1 MRLWDNL
8 FVIIILKYYH
18 IYTTNVTCLSTSSST
33 TVSNGNQRDCRT
45 RVPGQTVRS
54 CDNFPCPPGY
64 EILYRTLALSGSC
77 SIFNHSLWS
86 RRKNAYVSTGG
97 GARHVSVHDM
107 QTAFN
112 LLVFDIQ
119 TVTLVSLLLL
129 EFIWAHAWGKNE
141 TGDSGC

>member
-8 FVIIILKYYH
+8 FVIIILKHYH
-18 IYTTNVTCLSTSSST
+18 IYTTNVTCLST
-33 TVSNGNQRDCRT
+33 TVSTGNQKDCRT

-54 CDNFPCPPGY
+54 CDNLPCPPGY

-86 RRKNAYVSTGG
+86 RRKNAYVTAGG
-97 GARHVSVHDM
+97 GARHVSVHGL

-129 EFIWAHAWGKNE
+129 EFIWAHAWGKIE
-141 TGDSGC
+141 TVDSGC